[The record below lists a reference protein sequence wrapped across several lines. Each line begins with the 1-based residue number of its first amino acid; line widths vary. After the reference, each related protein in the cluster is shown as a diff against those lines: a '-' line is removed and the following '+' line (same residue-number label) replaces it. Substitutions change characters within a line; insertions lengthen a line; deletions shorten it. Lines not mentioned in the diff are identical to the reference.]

1 MYKKN
6 PPKRWI
12 FFFVRRVNYSAAAG
26 AGASLAQSGQFA
38 HSAAGAAASAGQ
50 PAHSGAFSHCSQ
62 AALSQQASDFLLL
75 LPAQLT
81 IATAATNTT
90 SERIFFIV
98 LNFKVNK

>member
-1 MYKKN
+1 M
-6 PPKRWI
+6 
-12 FFFVRRVNYSAAAG
+12 RRVNYSAAAG

-50 PAHSGAFSHCSQ
+50 PAHS

-98 LNFKVNK
+98 LNFRVNK